1 MGGSPRPFEANLGL
15 ALGVARARQPSSRGR
30 IRVSLKARD
39 EPSTASAKL
48 ADRAAYS
55 SPELRTEARG
65 AHVNKNVRLLHAQG
79 DAAAAHGRDEP
90 AAPEHGVAAAVR
102 AARGRGRRAAAGP
115 LELAAPAVH
124 RRDAAEQRRGL
135 VAVDRR
141 RRVQD
146 AIPKTPRRVAGAVA
160 GPVAPVHL
168 HLIFGRRRARRHEL
182 LGEDRETV
190 HQ

>member
-1 MGGSPRPFEANLGL
+1 MRCSAAADARRCRGVRAPLRHCRRLKLSSVLGTARGTIYNGGVTQTFEANLGL

-90 AAPEHGVAAAVR
+90 AAPEHGVAAAVG
-102 AARGRGRRAAAGP
+102 AARSRGRSP
-115 LELAAPAVH
+115 
-124 RRDAAEQRRGL
+124 
-135 VAVDRR
+135 
-141 RRVQD
+141 
-146 AIPKTPRRVAGAVA
+146 
-160 GPVAPVHL
+160 
-168 HLIFGRRRARRHEL
+168 
-182 LGEDRETV
+182 
-190 HQ
+190 